1 MSRVLA
7 DILGAR
13 NPEFSF
19 GLRKLE
25 SIAGLPRADIRLM
38 LDVQQKA
45 RDKIMMLGFD
55 PKATTGGTM
64 IFRFAWSLSL
74 VVAVAF
80 IGIFLDPRHEIPW
93 HKYPG
98 DVLWWR
104 PFVRMAAYSY
114 VAYSVSALIWF
125 LCKRKFRPEKLRTAP
140 DRLLVKPRHDTAV
153 IPTIKESKND

>member
-1 MSRVLA
+1 MIIVDFFERINPALWVLSNLNL
-7 DILGAR
+7 IYIG
-13 NPEFSF
+13 
-19 GLRKLE
+19 
-25 SIAGLPRADIRLM
+25 IALIVFVVLY
-38 LDVQQKA
+38 Q
-45 RDKIMMLGFD
+45 IWFD

-114 VAYSVSALIWF
+114 VAYTLSVLIWF
-125 LCKRKFRPEKLRTAP
+125 LWNRKFHPEKLRTTP
-140 DRLLVKPRHDTAV
+140 DKLLVKPRHDTAV